1 MERRVSHHDFR
12 YESKFATIDG
22 MRIHYVEEGA
32 GRPVLFV
39 HGNPTWSYLWRNII
53 PKVAETERALAIDL
67 LGFGKS
73 DKPVDADYSFDQHC
87 AIVSEFIQSMGLKDV
102 ALVLHDWGGLIG
114 MNYAIDHV
122 KNVRR
127 VVLLSTFVAPVALP
141 FASVLRLI
149 RDSAL
154 TPLFVQ
160 RLNLFM
166 PLVLR
171 LGVAR
176 RSSMSDVVREQYYAP
191 FPDYAS
197 RRSVRRWPE
206 QIPLVPSDITYQALD
221 RIGRALPSFDRQV
234 LVLKADRDPILT
246 MKRAEWLVQTL
257 PRGRLVVIEQAGHFA
272 QEDQPSKV
280 ATAISAFLRE
290 EGQGDST

>member
-1 MERRVSHHDFR
+1 MSHHEFP
-12 YESKFATIDG
+12 YESNFATIDG
-22 MRIHYVEEGA
+22 ARIHYVEQGA

-73 DKPVDADYSFDQHC
+73 DKPAGADYSFDQHC

-122 KNVRR
+122 ENVRK

-141 FASVLRLI
+141 FASVLRLF
-149 RDSAL
+149 RNSAL
-154 TPLFVQ
+154 TTLFVQ

-166 PLVLR
+166 PLVFR
-171 LGVAR
+171 IGVVK
-176 RSSMSDVVREQYYAP
+176 RSSMSDGVREQYYAP

-206 QIPLVPSDITYQALD
+206 QIPLVPSDATYQTLE
-221 RIGRALPSFDRQV
+221 RISQALPSFNRPV

-257 PRGRLVVIEQAGHFA
+257 PQARLEVIEQAGHFA
-272 QEDQPSKV
+272 QEDQPEKV
-280 ATAISAFLRE
+280 AAAISAFLRE
-290 EGQGDST
+290 ECQGDNT

>member
-1 MERRVSHHDFR
+1 MSHHEFP
-12 YESKFATIDG
+12 YESNFATIDG
-22 MRIHYVEEGA
+22 ARIHYVEQGA
-32 GRPVLFV
+32 GKPVLFV
-39 HGNPTWSYLWRNII
+39 HGNPTWSYLWRNVI

-73 DKPVDADYSFDQHC
+73 DKPTGTSYSFDQHC
-87 AIVSEFIQSMGLKDV
+87 AIVSEFIQSMGMRDV

-122 KNVRR
+122 ENVRK

-141 FASVLRLI
+141 FASVLRLF
-149 RDSAL
+149 RNSAL
-154 TPLFVQ
+154 TTLFVQ

-166 PLVLR
+166 PLVFR
-171 LGVAR
+171 IGVAK
-176 RSSMSDVVREQYYAP
+176 RSSMSDGVREQYYAP

-206 QIPLVPSDITYQALD
+206 QIPLVPSDSTYQTLE
-221 RIGRALPSFDRQV
+221 RIGRALPSFERQV

-246 MKRAEWLVQTL
+246 TKRAEWLVQTL
-257 PRGRLVVIEQAGHFA
+257 PRARLEVIEQAGHFA
-272 QEDQPSKV
+272 QEDQPEKV
-280 ATAISAFLRE
+280 AAAISAFLRE
-290 EGQGDST
+290 ECQGDST